1 MIDLKQ
7 LGKSLG
13 NAVRGIVLVFQTEQS
28 FRLQLSAA
36 ILVLVAGWFFE
47 ISHSEWLIIFVLIGA
62 VLSFELLNSV
72 FERIID
78 VFKPRLHPAVRDMK
92 DIMAGCVLV
101 ASLAAVVIGLYI
113 FIPRLQIFLYPF
125 RF

>member
-28 FRLQLSAA
+28 FRLQISAA

>member
-28 FRLQLSAA
+28 FRLQISAA
-36 ILVLVAGWFFE
+36 ILVLVAGWFFK